1 MNAPLNAA
9 LPASDIAR
17 AKDWYRQHLGL
28 TPVEESSE
36 GEAHY
41 ETGGVQFTLYQSSF
55 AGTNQA
61 TAAGFRVADF
71 DATMSELRA
80 NGVVFEDYDLGE
92 DFVTVDGV
100 ITTPD
105 GLRGAWFKDS
115 EGNIIGV
122 AERT

>member
-28 TPVEESSE
+28 TPVEESSD
-36 GEAHY
+36 GEVHY

-61 TAAGFRVADF
+61 TAAGFRVEDF
-71 DATMSELRA
+71 DATISELRA
-80 NGVVFEDYDLGE
+80 NGIVLEDYDLG
-92 DFVTVDGV
+92 DGFATVDGV
-100 ITTPD
+100 ITTPS
-105 GLRGAWFKDS
+105 GSRGAWFKDS